1 MYMTHQKGT
10 GFFIT
15 AILLTSSFMH
25 FPHQVYSVQ
34 IFSLSNT
41 KQGVCIRL
49 KNNFP
54 TVFAFFAPTIFRH
67 ERNLSS
73 QEQCIIVKNRSF
85 FSPNNSSPGWIAAG
99 QPRSCCLQH
108 LSVGPYAPR
117 CSKLFALHP
126 PPHQF
131 VPGIRI
137 AVVPSDLFILCTEI
151 PWLKLWLLVSF
162 FLIKCEP
169 IFSVPLKWL
178 MGITSTAAIR
188 NNKITFQAVW
198 WWFLVRIFCI
208 RDILAFW

>member
-1 MYMTHQKGT
+1 MAQTGFCFHILFSKNCIEWKKYINQLFKLMYMTHQKGT

-67 ERNLSS
+67 ERNLPIRFYLNFIIILDYSIYSQRLNRLERIETYLSS

-85 FSPNNSSPGWIAAG
+85 FSPNNSSPG
-99 QPRSCCLQH
+99 
-108 LSVGPYAPR
+108 
-117 CSKLFALHP
+117 
-126 PPHQF
+126 
-131 VPGIRI
+131 
-137 AVVPSDLFILCTEI
+137 
-151 PWLKLWLLVSF
+151 
-162 FLIKCEP
+162 
-169 IFSVPLKWL
+169 
-178 MGITSTAAIR
+178 
-188 NNKITFQAVW
+188 
-198 WWFLVRIFCI
+198 
-208 RDILAFW
+208 